1 MAQQIPNRWTR
12 MTRDEWL
19 AQQYADQPQRLLDL
33 AAATG
38 NQALYVIALEMVM
51 TRIEKRR
58 RRR

>member
-1 MAQQIPNRWTR
+1 MAQQIPNRWTP

-19 AQQYADQPQRLLDL
+19 AQQYADQPHRLLDL

-38 NQALYVIALEMVM
+38 NQALSVIAREMVV